1 MAVDPCGFC
10 SSTRVAVVIDKRIEA
25 SPTPGNK
32 YRKRCLACDKWLTM
46 ASTAEFETCDFK
58 HVLPRD
64 ADPDAED
71 PTVPADEYDGKVRSA
86 LTPEQ
91 HAQRRDDSTEL
102 VADGGTEDVEQVPEP
117 EGDGPDDGE
126 ADVDADDDLEGG
138 DQDDQDDESN
148 GEYAGEHTFECPR
161 CGAANFG
168 YPEECEGGCGA
179 VYDWSKADT
188 EGE

>member
-46 ASTAEFETCDFK
+46 ASTAEFETSDYK

-64 ADPDAED
+64 ADPDADD

-102 VADGGTEDVEQVPEP
+102 VADGGTEDVEQPDEDD
-117 EGDGPDDGE
+117 EGHKGNSDTSPSTSESSETSEDRDDG
-126 ADVDADDDLEGG
+126 DDS
-138 DQDDQDDESN
+138 DE
-148 GEYAGEHTFECPR
+148 EHTFECPR
-161 CGAANFG
+161 CHAVNTG

-179 VYDWSKADT
+179 VYDWSKAET
-188 EGE
+188 GSE

>member
-46 ASTAEFETCDFK
+46 ASTAEFETCEYK

-102 VADGGTEDVEQVPEP
+102 VADGGTEDVEQPDEDDEGHKGNSDTSPSTSEP
-117 EGDGPDDGE
+117 SETSEDRDEGDESDGE
-126 ADVDADDDLEGG
+126 
-138 DQDDQDDESN
+138 
-148 GEYAGEHTFECPR
+148 EHTFECPR
-161 CGAANFG
+161 CHALNTG

-179 VYDWSKADT
+179 VYDWSKAET
-188 EGE
+188 ENQ